1 MAIELKEN
9 QGVLFHNDKANEK
22 QPDFGGKVN
31 IGGKDYHVSGWDN
44 KDKGM
49 NFTLSEK
56 TGEKEFREVGKAKLD
71 VNDKGDNEK
80 RADYKGEVTLN
91 GQNIKISVWKRETK
105 EQKPILSIQS
115 SPNLAKTQDVERK
128 AEHAAQKEVKKSMGI

>member
-9 QGVLFHNDKANEK
+9 QGVMFQNEKTNEK

-31 IGGKDYHVSGWDN
+31 IGGKDLHVSGWDN
-44 KDKGM
+44 KEKGL

-56 TGEKEFREVGKAKLD
+56 TGEKQFREVGKAHLA

-80 RADYKGEVTLN
+80 RPDYKGEVTLN

-105 EQKPILSIQS
+105 DQKPLLSVQS
-115 SPNLAKTQDVERK
+115 SPNLAQTKDVEHK
-128 AEHAAQKEVKKSMGI
+128 AEHAAQKEVKKGMAI

>member
-1 MAIELKEN
+1 MAVELKEN
-9 QGVLFHNDKANEK
+9 QGVMFQNDKTNEK

-44 KDKGM
+44 KEKGM

-56 TGEKEFREVGKAKLD
+56 TGEKQFKEVGKAHLS

-80 RADYKGEVTLN
+80 RPDYRGEVTLN
-91 GQNIKISVWKRETK
+91 GQNIKISVWKKETK
-105 EQKPILSIQS
+105 DQKPLLSVQS
-115 SPNLAKTQDVERK
+115 SPDLARTKNVEK
-128 AEHAAQKEVKKSMGI
+128 AAEKEVAKEKGKGMGI

>member
-9 QGVLFHNDKANEK
+9 QGVMFQNEKTNEK
-22 QPDFGGKVN
+22 QPDFGGK
-31 IGGKDYHVSGWDN
+31 DLHVSGWDN
-44 KDKGM
+44 KEKGL

-56 TGEKEFREVGKAKLD
+56 TGEKQFREVGKAHLA

-80 RADYKGEVTLN
+80 RPDYKGEVTLN

-105 EQKPILSIQS
+105 DQKPLLSVQS
-115 SPNLAKTQDVERK
+115 SPNLAQTKDVEHK
-128 AEHAAQKEVKKSMGI
+128 AEHAAQKEVKKGMGI